1 MYRSQQFFG
10 RTNYTTYIPVGTSAS
25 AAPRAFQYPF
35 NDQFQTIEDTILST
49 IADFLDSKVSAND
62 TLKKLSD
69 IETELIQLCATVAN
83 TPNCC

>member
-1 MYRSQQFFG
+1 MYRSQKFFG
-10 RTNYTTYIPVGTSAS
+10 RQNYATYIPTGKIGSAI
-25 AAPRAFQYPF
+25 PRAFTYPF
-35 NDQFQTIEDTILST
+35 NNQFQTIEDTILST
-49 IADFLDSKVSAND
+49 IADFLDSKVSGND